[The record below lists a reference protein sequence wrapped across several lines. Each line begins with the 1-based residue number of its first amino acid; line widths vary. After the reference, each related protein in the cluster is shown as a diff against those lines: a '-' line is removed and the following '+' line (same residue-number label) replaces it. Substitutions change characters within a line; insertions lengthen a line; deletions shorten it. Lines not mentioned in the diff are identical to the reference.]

1 MLNDHFPKTV
11 PGLSD
16 LFQDPPGWREQ
27 GGKQGLFVSDE
38 QRGFIWG
45 NLERFGSGKW
55 TIMKEVVLGVC
66 KVTSTALPLEVC

>member
-1 MLNDHFPKTV
+1 MLLNILQYTGEPSASFFIIEV
-11 PGLSD
+11 QLIYSVV
-16 LFQDPPGWREQ
+16 
-27 GGKQGLFVSDE
+27 FVSDE

-45 NLERFGSGKW
+45 NLERFSSGKW